1 MTTGKAA
8 RICGVGL
15 NTIKSWIRS
24 GHIKA
29 IQLPSGHWR
38 ISAAELDRFL
48 ASAGQKNGP
57 EEERCV
63 EPAAAAESFRILV
76 VDDDPHIHSFVE
88 DACMMGGIN
97 AEFVFAHDGY
107 AGLIEIGRFTPH
119 LLVLDI
125 MMPEI
130 NGLELIERIKKDAE
144 LAATMSTL
152 VLTGAQDRRL
162 VMQRLSKAGPDA
174 VLHKPVA
181 VPTLVETI
189 GSLLMAGKQQVVAH
203 GC

>member
-24 GHIKA
+24 GHIQA

-48 ASAGQKNGP
+48 ASAGQQSST
-57 EEERCV
+57 EESCAAPALRA
-63 EPAAAAESFRILV
+63 EPFRILV
-76 VDDDPHIHSFVE
+76 VDDDPHIHAFVE
-88 DACMMGGIN
+88 DACMVGGIN

-107 AGLIEIGRFTPH
+107 AGLIEIGRFSPH

-130 NGLELIERIKKDAE
+130 NGLELIQRVKKDAG
-144 LAATMSTL
+144 LAGTMSTL

-162 VMQRLSKAGPDA
+162 VMHQISKAGPDA
-174 VLHKPVA
+174 ILHKPVA
-181 VPTLVETI
+181 VPMLVETI
-189 GSLLMAGKQQVVAH
+189 RSLLMVEGKQAVGH